1 LNRLLEK
8 KLKTST
14 VVIVLCTSII
24 VIALVWVEFPRWYE
38 KNSYPMAPS
47 SFMAQTE
54 LVKVGMTKEEVLGVI
69 RNFKDPR
76 DEESR
81 LILFLWPIRTSTLI
95 ETHPYYINVEFDAE
109 GKATRA
115 TSGPK

>member
-1 LNRLLEK
+1 
-8 KLKTST
+8 
-14 VVIVLCTSII
+14 
-24 VIALVWVEFPRWYE
+24 
-38 KNSYPMAPS
+38 
-47 SFMAQTE
+47 MAQTE

-81 LILFLWPIRTSTLI
+81 LILFLWPTRTSTLI
-95 ETHPYYINVEFDAE
+95 ETRPYYINVEFDAE